1 MAVLVKCNTV
11 SLRKFPN
18 VSYVRNA
25 ISDLLRHFP
34 VIVVQL
40 L

>member
-18 VSYVRNA
+18 VSYVRKA

-34 VIVVQL
+34 VTGIQL